1 MMIPLLITLFLLG
14 GTEAAFPPYV
24 SVSAEIQYATVM
36 RSEDYVFPNGTV
48 GAIPSLFIGLTQMAV
63 IPIPNSVMSH
73 LQVTVWHQVEF
84 ATQIE
89 IRAAPAGISN
99 NDILP
104 LFIVASAGM
113 NNVARVNC
121 RIMVEF
127 VVDPVFVTNLT
138 LGLIYMQILS
148 TNPIQPSG
156 LLRGQFYSRRDVL
169 VAYPSIN
176 PFNGLN
182 YDATAGMAILYIQPS
197 QNQPGYVTI
206 EYWILSRYQTPA
218 VWNANNGFVNFT
230 TAVIFGVIP
239 VTQTTAVTLT
249 VFPAGAPLIIAPLP
263 LVFTARMQGNLGG
276 TGPITGPGSS
286 KLVLTLQ
293 TSFLETIFS
302 DFIRVAYYQD
312 FAFINGSET
321 SAGFSV
327 GPFAPL
333 VIGAAAGT
341 MLLTK

>member
-1 MMIPLLITLFLLG
+1 VG
-14 GTEAAFPPYV
+14 GVGATFPPYV

-36 RSEDYVFPNGTV
+36 RAEDYVFPNGTV
-48 GAIPSLFIGLTQMAV
+48 GAFPSLFIGLAHMAV
-63 IPIPNSVMSH
+63 IPIANSVMST

-89 IRAAPAGISN
+89 IRDAPAGVAN
-99 NDILP
+99 TDLLP
-104 LFIVASAGM
+104 LFIVASTGM
-113 NNVARVNC
+113 NNVAPVNC
-121 RIMVEF
+121 PIMVHF
-127 VVDPVFVTNLT
+127 IVDPVFVSNLT
-138 LGLIYMQILS
+138 KGLIYMQIIS

-169 VAYPSIN
+169 VAFPSVN

-182 YDATAGMAILYIQPS
+182 YDATAGMALLYIQPS
-197 QNQPGYVTI
+197 PNQPGYVTV
-206 EYWILSRYQTPA
+206 EYWILSRYQSPA

-230 TAVIFGVIP
+230 TAIIFGPIP

-249 VFPAGAPLIIAPLP
+249 VFPAGAALIIAPLP
-263 LVFTARMQGNLGG
+263 IVFTARMSGNPGG

-302 DFIRVAYYQD
+302 DFIRLAYYQD
-312 FAFINGSET
+312 FAFLNGSIT
-321 SAGFSV
+321 SASTYTK
-327 GPFAPL
+327 PSK
-333 VIGAAAGT
+333 AAAT
-341 MLLTK
+341 TALTLIVSAILAMF